1 MGFRAVA
8 ARIAGV
14 LSLGIAVGLPCCIPA
29 KAGQVSFTVL
39 GCENDSSKIP
49 TFYLQNPNDTRW
61 TEVVPADTKQL
72 GEFFKF
78 SLALGEGENAIRV
91 VSDRCIALT
100 SFTVL
105 PGLPRSIFLV
115 LGQSI
120 ELNDLDYRL
129 VGVLPA
135 PDFIVTAIAPDG
147 KVFLAEMDGSAYYF
161 EHLGKQAYKLRIW
174 VRGEQYVEIPIAIES
189 AFTRRDITAADLRGD
204 VHYGP

>member
-1 MGFRAVA
+1 MGFQAA
-8 ARIAGV
+8 TARIAGV
-14 LSLGIAVGLPCCIPA
+14 LSVGIAIGLACCIPA
-29 KAGQVSFTVL
+29 KAEQVSITVL
-39 GCENDSSKIP
+39 GCENESSKIP
-49 TFYLQNPNDTRW
+49 TFYLKNVGETVW
-61 TEVVPADTKQL
+61 TKVVPADTNQS
-72 GEFFKF
+72 GDFFRF
-78 SLALGEGENAIRV
+78 SLELGQGEHSFRV

-105 PGLPRSIFLV
+105 PGLRRSIFLV
-115 LGQSI
+115 LGKSI
-120 ELNDLDYRL
+120 ELNDLDHTL

-135 PDFIVTAIAPDG
+135 PDFIVTAVAPDG

-174 VRGEQYVEIPIAIES
+174 VRAEQYVEIPIVIES